1 LRGVTPLALR
11 IRANPQEKQMTVDLR
26 QVFDAYRHAVER
38 PRRRPIHSDRGQTG
52 ARGHAAEGRFHM
64 AVDALEA
71 AEKRWEQ
78 VRLAH
83 LARLEMGEP

>member
-1 LRGVTPLALR
+1 
-11 IRANPQEKQMTVDLR
+11 MTAVDLR
-26 QVFDAYRHAVER
+26 QVFESYRQAVRVRDAARSH
-38 PRRRPIHSDRGQTG
+38 PDRGHSG

-83 LARLEMGEP
+83 LARLETGEP